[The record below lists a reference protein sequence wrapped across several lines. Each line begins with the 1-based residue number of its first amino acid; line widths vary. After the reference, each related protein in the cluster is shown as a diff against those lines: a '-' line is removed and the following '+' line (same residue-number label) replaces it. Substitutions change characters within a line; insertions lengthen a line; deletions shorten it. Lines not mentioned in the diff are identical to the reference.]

1 MEGKWSWRWIGVTA
15 VAPVSWGA
23 TYWVTREFLPADS
36 PLWGAALRALPAGI
50 LLLAF
55 ARRRPIGS
63 AWWRAAVLGA
73 LNFGGFF
80 VLVYVAAQLLPTSLA
95 ASIMALAPVAL
106 AGLGWM
112 LLGARPTGAALT
124 GAALGIIGVVLV
136 VGLATSVVDPRGVA
150 VSLTAL
156 AMSSLGAV
164 LTTRWRE
171 DAPIMASTAWQLTM
185 GGLMLLAAAAVV
197 EGAPPPMTAPSL
209 LAFSFVA
216 VVATAVAFLCWFAGL
231 RRLAPATV
239 GTVGLLNPVTGIAL
253 GTLVAGET
261 LTALQLAGA
270 ALVLVGIAVG
280 RRESRPRPR
289 PALLRRADARPD
301 CMTR

>member
-1 MEGKWSWRWIGVTA
+1 MEVKSTWRWVGVTA
-15 VAPVSWGA
+15 IAPISWGA
-23 TYWVTREFLPADS
+23 TYWVTKEFLPGDS
-36 PLWGAALRALPAGI
+36 PLWGATLRALPAGI

-55 ARRRPIGS
+55 ARRRPFGS
-63 AWWRAAVLGA
+63 AWWRSAVLGA

-106 AGLGWM
+106 AGLGWV

-136 VGLATSVVDPRGVA
+136 VGLATTAVDPRGIA

-156 AMSSLGAV
+156 AMSSLGAI
-164 LTTRWRE
+164 LTTRWRDE
-171 DAPIMASTAWQLTM
+171 TPIMASTAWQLTT
-185 GGLMLLAAAAVV
+185 GGLMLLAAAVAV
-197 EGAPPPMTAPSL
+197 EGAPPPITVPSA
-209 LAFSFVA
+209 LAYLFVA
-216 VVATAVAFLCWFAGL
+216 VVATALAFVCWFAGL
-231 RRLAPATV
+231 RHLAPATV

-253 GTLVAGET
+253 GTLVAGES
-261 LTALQLAGA
+261 LTGLQLAGA

-280 RRESRPRPR
+280 RREGRPRR
-289 PALLRRADARPD
+289 QPALVRRADARRA
-301 CMTR
+301 CVAR